1 MDRDSQS
8 TCFILVR
15 HGESEGNRDRRFTSS
30 HLTPLTEL
38 GREQALTA
46 ARWIAE
52 HCQPELVVVSPFL
65 RARQTGAIIAEQL
78 GLPVEVEA
86 DLRERHM
93 GLLAGQPYGLT
104 AGDPTFDRSRFWLWR
119 PAGGE
124 NFEDVKARAGAVLDR
139 RAQSHRGRQLVVV
152 SHGGVMTRPMGA
164 RQRQL
169 GAGDKCRP
177 IAGLLSPSMPKAVIA
192 RPLSTNSGSPLNA
205 FWVILDAPESC
216 ARSLSSSISARLQ
229 LADEMVGG
237 DARPTGPN
245 C

>member
-1 MDRDSQS
+1 MDRDPES
-8 TCFILVR
+8 TRFILVR

-104 AGDPTFDRSRFWLWR
+104 RRQSHLRPQPVLAVAAG
-119 PAGGE
+119 GGE

-152 SHGGVMTRPMGA
+152 SHGGVMSA
-164 RQRQL
+164 L
-169 GAGDKCRP
+169 WAH
-177 IAGLLSPSMPKAVIA
+177 A
-192 RPLSTNSGSPLNA
+192 SGSWERAQVP
-205 FWVILDAPESC
+205 
-216 ARSLSSSISARLQ
+216 
-229 LADEMVGG
+229 
-237 DARPTGPN
+237 PN
-245 C
+245 CGIIIAEHADGRYRPPTFHE

>member
-1 MDRDSQS
+1 MTMDRDFQS
-8 TCFILVR
+8 TRFILVR

-46 ARWIAE
+46 ARWIAA

-93 GLLAGQPYGLT
+93 GLLAGQPYGLL

-139 RAQSHRGRQLVVV
+139 RARSHRGRQLVMV
-152 SHGGVMTRPMGA
+152 SHGGVMTA
-164 RQRQL
+164 L
-169 GAGDKCRP
+169 WAH
-177 IAGLLSPSMPKAVIA
+177 A
-192 RPLSTNSGSPLNA
+192 SGS
-205 FWVILDAPESC
+205 W
-216 ARSLSSSISARLQ
+216 ARAQ
-229 LADEMVGG
+229 V
-237 DARPTGPN
+237 PPN
-245 C
+245 CGIIIAEHADGRYRPPTFHE